1 MAAAGAPPLIAVST
15 AHGSACWTGVVD
27 AIAAVELII
36 KEPATNAPTNPFN
49 PKLAISFL
57 RPVEWARTMAKPP
70 AYRKVSTCHSGG

>member
-57 RPVEWARTMAKPP
+57 RHGRMGPNHGKT
-70 AYRKVSTCHSGG
+70 TCIS